1 MNPKSRTS
9 LEKRKCIVSKSY
21 EYIFGSYEV
30 KSGKPKKVIEK
41 DILKNKCKKNTMTE
55 EVLIVQDSINILNKC
70 MHHNTLLDRNVPQT
84 QTINIKLITN
94 LKVIS

>member
-55 EVLIVQDSINILNKC
+55 EALIVLDSINILNNC